1 VILFLWTAVLKPL
14 IAWLRGEP
22 LGKKLEGGPPRE
34 ERQGAR
40 ETVTTNSSGGAP
52 DDQALR

>member
-1 VILFLWTAVLKPL
+1 MLRPL

-34 ERQGAR
+34 ESQGVR
-40 ETVTTNSSGGAP
+40 ETVTTNSSGDAP

>member
-1 VILFLWTAVLKPL
+1 VILFLWTAVLRPL

-22 LGKKLEGGPPRE
+22 LGKKLEDGPPRE
-34 ERQGAR
+34 ESQVAR

>member
-1 VILFLWTAVLKPL
+1 VILFLWTAVLRPL

-34 ERQGAR
+34 ESQGAR
-40 ETVTTNSSGGAP
+40 ETVTTNSGDAP